1 MTNSTQIPNRLI
13 NEKSPYLLQ
22 HAYNP
27 VNWFP
32 WGEEAFEKARHED
45 KPVFLSIGYST
56 CHWCH
61 VLSHES
67 FEDPEIA
74 SLLNDN
80 FVCIKV
86 DREERP
92 DIDAVY
98 MAVCQALTGSG
109 GWPLSIFMTSEQKPF
124 YAGTY
129 FPKNNR
135 YGHIGMR
142 ELLLQLAE
150 MWRNERQELLAA
162 GEEMVGYLRSQEEKA
177 EENGQLDWKLLK
189 SAAEIFQRSFD
200 EQFGGFGHA
209 PKFPMP
215 HNLLFLLRYGN
226 YMQDEELLYLAKYTL
241 IRMYRGG
248 IFDHIGGAFS
258 RYSTDDRWLIPHF
271 EKMLYDNAL
280 LAYTCQEAYEQ
291 TGNPLFRMITV
302 RTLDYVLAELTD
314 SDGGFYC
321 GQDADSEGEE
331 GKYYSFT
338 PGEIKEVLGV
348 KEGQHFCQSYG
359 IRSAGNFEG
368 KSIPN
373 LIENSDFML
382 VYEEQKDHCQRL
394 YEYRLH
400 RYQLHKDDKI
410 LPSWNGLMIAAMAK
424 AGREAGGERYL
435 TAAKRAWEFVTG
447 KVPGSGQL
455 DDYAFYAFG
464 LLELYQ
470 STYEISCLQECVEMA
485 EQLCNRFLDK
495 ENGGFFLY
503 ASDSEQLIVRPKEVY
518 DGAIPSG
525 NSVAAYVLGRLARL
539 TGEVRWQ
546 EMHGKQMDFLAGR
559 IREYPP
565 GFAFSLLAVQEA
577 LMPSKEL
584 VCVAAGTQVPVE
596 LGMVSDQNMVILLKN
611 EENQRQLQEVAPFTA
626 DYQIP
631 ESGAQFYLC
640 QNGSCQM
647 PVDGAGLLKLL
658 EQLVK

>member
-1 MTNSTQIPNRLI
+1 MTNTSLVTNRLI
-13 NEKSPYLLQ
+13 NESSPYLLQ
-22 HAYNP
+22 HAHNP
-27 VNWFP
+27 VDWYP
-32 WGEEAFEKARHED
+32 WCDEAFQKASQED

-67 FEDPEIA
+67 FEDSEIA
-74 SLLNDN
+74 ALLNDN

-98 MAVCQALTGSG
+98 MSVCQALTGSG
-109 GWPLSIFMTSEQKPF
+109 GWPLSIFMTPDQKPF

-129 FPKNNR
+129 FPKNTR

-142 ELLLQLAE
+142 ELLLQLSE
-150 MWRNERQELLAA
+150 MWRNERQELLEA
-162 GEEMVGYLRSQEEKA
+162 GEEIVGYIRSQEEKA
-177 EENGQLDWKLLK
+177 EESGQPDWNLLK
-189 SAAEIFQRSFD
+189 LAAETFQRSFD
-200 EQFGGFGHA
+200 KQFGGFGHA

-226 YMQDEELLYLAKYTL
+226 YMQDNELLHLANDTL
-241 IRMYRGG
+241 IKMYRGG

-280 LAYTCQEAYEQ
+280 LAYTYQEAYEQ
-291 TGNPLFRMITV
+291 TGNPLFRMITI

-314 SDGGFYC
+314 SNGGFYC

-331 GKYYSFT
+331 GKYYSFM
-338 PGEIKEVLGV
+338 PGEIKGVLGV
-348 KEGQHFCQSYG
+348 EEGQHFCQSYG
-359 IRSAGNFEG
+359 ISDAGNFEG

-373 LIENSDFML
+373 LIENPDFML
-382 VYEEQKDHCQRL
+382 VYEKQKEHCHRL

-400 RYQLHKDDKI
+400 RYHLHKDDKI

-424 AGREAGGERYL
+424 AGREADRDRYL
-435 TAAKRAWEFVTG
+435 TAAKRAREFVTG
-447 KVPGSGQL
+447 KVMGSGQL
-455 DDYAFYAFG
+455 DDYVFYAFG

-470 STYEISCLQECVEMA
+470 STYEISYLRECVGMA

-503 ASDSEQLIVRPKEVY
+503 ASDSERLIVRPKEVY

-546 EMHGKQMDFLAGR
+546 EMHGKQVDFLAGR
-559 IREYPP
+559 IREYPS

-577 LMPSKEL
+577 LMPSREL
-584 VCVAAGTQVPVE
+584 VCVTASNQVPAE
-596 LGMVSDQNMVILLKN
+596 LGMVMDQNIVILLKN
-611 EENQRQLQEVAPFTA
+611 KENQRQLQEVAPFTA
-626 DYQIP
+626 DYPIR
-631 ESGAQFYLC
+631 ESGTQFYLC
-640 QNGSCQM
+640 QNGSCQA
-647 PVDGAGLLKLL
+647 PVDGEGLLKLL
-658 EQLVK
+658 NY